1 MLNQL
6 LLALATCASLA
17 DAVPFPHVG
26 VPLDVTSITALRTR
40 DADPNACPGY
50 AASNVVKTD
59 SSLTADLTLAGAACN
74 VYSDD
79 IKDLKLVVEYQT
91 SKCSFMRTTKLLRV
105 MKLMVHRRASSRQD
119 L

>member
-1 MLNQL
+1 MFNSV
-6 LLALATCASLA
+6 LLALATCAGLTTA
-17 DAVPFPHVG
+17 IPFSHSTA
-26 VPLDVTSITALRTR
+26 PLNARYVSALQTR

-59 SSLTADLTLAGAACN
+59 SSLTADLTLAGNACN

-91 SKCSFMRTTKLLRV
+91 SK
-105 MKLMVHRRASSRQD
+105 
-119 L
+119 

>member
-1 MLNQL
+1 MFYQL
-6 LLALATCASLA
+6 LLALVTSAGLTA
-17 DAVPFPHVG
+17 AVPLAHGSDYF
-26 VPLDVTSITALRTR
+26 SALQTR

-59 SSLTADLTLAGAACN
+59 SGLTADLSLAGAACN

-91 SKCSFMRTTKLLRV
+91 SE
-105 MKLMVHRRASSRQD
+105 
-119 L
+119 

>member
-1 MLNQL
+1 MINHL
-6 LLALATCASLA
+6 LLALITGAGLIVAIPT
-17 DAVPFPHVG
+17 PQNPHFST
-26 VPLDVTSITALRTR
+26 LQAR

-50 AASNVVKTD
+50 TASNVLKTD

-91 SKCSFMRTTKLLRV
+91 SEYFKNITLSM
-105 MKLMVHRRASSRQD
+105 
-119 L
+119 

>member
-1 MLNQL
+1 MYNKLV
-6 LLALATCASLA
+6 LALAACAGFA
-17 DAVPFPHVG
+17 AAVPFPHVG
-26 VPLDVTSITALRTR
+26 IPLDTTSINTLRVR
-40 DADPNACPGY
+40 DADPNVCPGY

-91 SKCSFMRTTKLLRV
+91 SEC
-105 MKLMVHRRASSRQD
+105 LMIKVHTSHTNII
-119 L
+119 

>member
-1 MLNQL
+1 MYYKSV
-6 LLALATCASLA
+6 LALVACASLTA
-17 DAVPFPHVG
+17 AVPFPHVG
-26 VPLDVTSITALRTR
+26 IPLNTNPINTLRVR

-91 SKCSFMRTTKLLRV
+91 SKC
-105 MKLMVHRRASSRQD
+105 LMVKLHNRTLTMSR
-119 L
+119 

>member
-1 MLNQL
+1 MFNQL
-6 LLALATCASLA
+6 LALVAGAGLIA
-17 DAVPFPHVG
+17 AVPTPQNSH
-26 VPLDVTSITALRTR
+26 LSALQAR

-50 AASNVVKTD
+50 TASNLVKTD

-91 SKCSFMRTTKLLRV
+91 SEYFTNITLSK
-105 MKLMVHRRASSRQD
+105 
-119 L
+119 

>member
-1 MLNQL
+1 MYNKLV
-6 LLALATCASLA
+6 LALVACAGLTA
-17 DAVPFPHVG
+17 AVPFPHIDT
-26 VPLDVTSITALRTR
+26 PLVSSSINTLRIR
-40 DADPNACPGY
+40 DADPNVCPGY

-91 SKCSFMRTTKLLRV
+91 SK
-105 MKLMVHRRASSRQD
+105 SSLEPMMIPPNRHGTNNT
-119 L
+119 

>member
-1 MLNQL
+1 MYNKLAF
-6 LLALATCASLA
+6 ALAACAGLTA
-17 DAVPFPHVG
+17 AVPFPHVD
-26 VPLDVTSITALRTR
+26 VPLASTSINILRAR
-40 DADPNACPGY
+40 EADPNVCPGY

-91 SKCSFMRTTKLLRV
+91 SKCSLERM
-105 MKLMVHRRASSRQD
+105 MVLFCHHD
-119 L
+119 TNNT